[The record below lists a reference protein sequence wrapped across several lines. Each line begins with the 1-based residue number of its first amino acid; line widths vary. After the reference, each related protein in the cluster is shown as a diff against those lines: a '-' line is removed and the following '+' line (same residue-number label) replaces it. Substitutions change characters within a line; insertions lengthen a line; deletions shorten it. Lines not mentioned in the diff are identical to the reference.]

1 MAYLTPSDVR
11 NAMFKKA
18 SFGSRGYDEEEVDTF
33 LDQVEATISALAEEV
48 AALRAAGGLPVRP
61 VSDLGDKAVL
71 VELDL
76 IKQRL
81 ARIEAAVVRSA
92 PPRDATF

>member
-1 MAYLTPSDVR
+1 MAYLTASDVK
-11 NAMFKKA
+11 NATFRKA

-33 LDQVEATISALAEEV
+33 LDQVEATIAALTAEISAL
-48 AALRAAGGLPVRP
+48 RSAGGLPVRP
-61 VSDLGDKAVL
+61 VTDLGDKAVL

-81 ARIEAAVVRSA
+81 ARIETAVKQS
-92 PPRDATF
+92 PSF